1 MDAKKIDSVSKQVRR
16 TYPEMDGC
24 APSVKR
30 QPSPADGT
38 ETFLLTYRGRASLP
52 GGKSLNRIV
61 RVVTD
66 SGGRILR
73 ISSSK

>member
-1 MDAKKIDSVSKQVRR
+1 MDAKKIDTVSKQVRR

-24 APSVKR
+24 TPSVKR
-30 QPSPADGT
+30 QANPSDGS
-38 ETFLLTYRGRASLP
+38 ETFMLTYRGRASLP
-52 GGKSLNRIV
+52 GGKSLSRIV

-66 SGGRILR
+66 GTGRILR

>member
-1 MDAKKIDSVSKQVRR
+1 MDPKKIDSVSKQVRR

-24 APSVKR
+24 TPSVKR
-30 QPSPADGT
+30 QPSPSDGT
-38 ETFLLTYRGRASLP
+38 DTFTLTYRGRASLP
-52 GGKSLNRIV
+52 GGKSISRIV

-66 SGGRILR
+66 ASGRILR

>member
-1 MDAKKIDSVSKQVRR
+1 MDAKKIDSVSKQVRH

-24 APSVKR
+24 MPSVKR
-30 QPSPADGT
+30 QPSPADGSD
-38 ETFLLTYRGRASLP
+38 TFMLTYRGRASLP
-52 GGKSLNRIV
+52 GGKSLSRIV

-66 SGGRILR
+66 ANGRILR